1 MITVETKISGLY
13 KYKLLDKDG
22 KVKQSGQF
30 KNLITDAGMDYL
42 NQAGDFYVGYLSI
55 GSGTSTPAFSDTQL
69 QARITTSTK
78 VAWSNSVKD
87 NPPYGAVGT
96 ATYTLKN
103 TTGSGWNVSE
113 VGIGPE
119 TNGSQLFSRA
129 LVLDVVEQPTTITV
143 LVGETLIVTYEYT
156 YWLPEDDQVST
167 FILGGNKG
175 GEEIQVTA
183 RPLGVKDSNYR
194 TSATRRMTHGG
205 DNNQAQTAVSA
216 GALVPLTNTWLTVP
230 YQSIP
235 IINSGVAVSRGVT
248 RHTFTFPIAVGN
260 FPTGVRT
267 LSRQLGQS
275 YWQFEFNPPIMK
287 TADDEL
293 TFTIVHTWGRL

>member
-42 NQAGDFYVGYLSI
+42 NQAGNFGVYYLSI

-113 VGIGPE
+113 VGIGAQ

-183 RPLGVKDSNYR
+183 RPLGVKDRSDR
-194 TSATRRMTHGG
+194 TVASKRMTNGG
-205 DNNQAQTAVSA
+205 DLDHAHTAVSA
-216 GALVPLTNTWLTVP
+216 GALVPLTDYRLTAP
-230 YQSIP
+230 YRYISHNP
-235 IINSGVAVSRGVT
+235 GVAVSRGVT
-248 RHTFTFPIAVGN
+248 RYTFTFPIAVGN

-275 YWQFEFNPPIMK
+275 FWQFEFNPPIMK

>member
-1 MITVETKISGLY
+1 MITVETKISGMY

-30 KNLITDAGMDYL
+30 KNLITDSGMDYL
-42 NQAGDFYVGYLSI
+42 NQTGSFIIGWLSI
-55 GSGTSTPAFSDTQL
+55 GSGTNAPAFSDTQL
-69 QARITTSTK
+69 QARITTSTQ
-78 VAWSNSVKD
+78 VNWSNSVKD

-96 ATYTLKN
+96 ATYLLKN
-103 TTGSGWNVSE
+103 TSGNGWNVSE
-113 VGIGPE
+113 IGIGPE

-129 LVLDVVEQPTTITV
+129 LVLDAAEQPTTITV

-156 YWLPEDDQVST
+156 YWLPVDDQVSS

-183 RPLGVKDSNYR
+183 RPLGVKDPAYR
-194 TSATRRMTHGG
+194 TAATERMTFGG
-205 DNNQAQTAVSA
+205 GLDQAQTAVSA
-216 GALVPLTNTWLTVP
+216 GALVPVTAINLAHP
-230 YQSIP
+230 YAYIAPST
-235 IINSGVAVSRGVT
+235 GVAVSRGVT
-248 RHTFTFPIAVGN
+248 RHSFTFPISVGN

-275 YWQFEFNPPIMK
+275 FWQFEFNPPIMK

-293 TFTIVHTWGRL
+293 TFTIEHVWGRL

>member
-1 MITVETKISGLY
+1 MITVETKISGMY
-13 KYKLLDKDG
+13 KYRLLDKDG

-42 NQAGDFYVGYLSI
+42 NQSGNFHVYYLSI

-69 QARITTSTK
+69 QARIATSTQ
-78 VAWSNSVKD
+78 VGWRNSVKD

-103 TTGSGWNVSE
+103 TSGTGWNVSE
-113 VGIGPE
+113 IGIGPE
-119 TNGSQLFSRA
+119 TNGSNLFSRA
-129 LVLDVVEQPTTITV
+129 LVLDAAEQPTTITV

-183 RPLGVKDSNYR
+183 RPLGVKDQNFR
-194 TSATRRMTHGG
+194 TTASQRMTDGG

-216 GALVPLTNTWLTVP
+216 GTLVPVTDYRLASP
-230 YQSIP
+230 YQYVWP
-235 IINSGVAVSRGVT
+235 FPGVAVSRGVT
-248 RHTFTFPIAVGN
+248 RHTFTFPIEVGN
-260 FPTGVRT
+260 YPTGVRT
-267 LSRQLGQS
+267 LSRKLGQS
-275 YWQFEFNPPIMK
+275 FWQFEFDPPIMK

-293 TFTIVHTWGRL
+293 TFTIDHTWGRL

>member
-42 NQAGDFYVGYLSI
+42 NQSGNFHVYFLSI
-55 GSGTSTPAFSDTQL
+55 GSGTSAPAFSDTQL
-69 QARITTSTK
+69 QARITTSTQ
-78 VAWSNSVKD
+78 VAWRNSVKD

-103 TTGSGWNVSE
+103 TSGNGWNVSE

-129 LVLDVVEQPTTITV
+129 LVLDAAEQPTTITV

-156 YWLPEDDQVST
+156 YWLPEDDQVSS

-183 RPLGVKDSNYR
+183 RPLGVKNPSYR
-194 TSATRRMTHGG
+194 TVASERMTHGG
-205 DNNQAQTAVSA
+205 DNDQAVTAVSA
-216 GALVPLTNTWLTVP
+216 GALVPVTDILLANP
-230 YQSIP
+230 YLKITP
-235 IINSGVAVSRGVT
+235 YPGVAVSRGVT
-248 RHTFTFPIAVGN
+248 RHRFTFPIAVGN

-267 LSRQLGQS
+267 LSRKLGQS

-293 TFTIVHTWGRL
+293 TFTIEHVWGRL

>member
-1 MITVETKISGLY
+1 MITVETKISGMY

-42 NQAGDFYVGYLSI
+42 NQSGNFDVYYLSI
-55 GSGTSTPAFSDTQL
+55 GSGTNAPAFSDTQL
-69 QARITTSTK
+69 QARIATSAK
-78 VAWSNSVKD
+78 VPWSNSVKD

-103 TTGSGWNVSE
+103 TTGTGWNVSE
-113 VGIGPE
+113 IGIGPE
-119 TNGSQLFSRA
+119 TNGSNLFSRA
-129 LVLDVVEQPTTITV
+129 LVLDAAEQPTTIVV
-143 LVGETLIVTYEYT
+143 LNGETLIVTYEYT
-156 YWLPEDDQVST
+156 YWLPEDDQVSS

-183 RPLGVKDSNYR
+183 RPLSVKDPTYR
-194 TSATRRMTHGG
+194 TEAAQRMTHGG
-205 DNNQAQTAVSA
+205 DQNQAQTAVSA
-216 GALVPLTNTWLTVP
+216 GALVPVTNISLANP
-230 YQSIP
+230 YLKITP
-235 IINSGVAVSRGVT
+235 YPGVAVSRGVT
-248 RHTFTFPIAVGN
+248 RHRFTFPISVGN

-267 LSRQLGQS
+267 LSRKLGQS
-275 YWQFEFNPPIMK
+275 FWQFEFNPPIMK

-293 TFTIVHTWGRL
+293 TFTIEHVWGRL